1 MSYENPG
8 PNSNPTPEYIH
19 YQRPPLLFNAHFET
33 IYPSLFRKV
42 AVEAP
47 SEHTLELPDGDFLEY
62 DLYARSATQG
72 RHLCIL
78 CHGMEGNS
86 KRPYILGMVRAV
98 RAAGFDAV
106 AWNYRGCG
114 SKMNRL
120 DRFYHC
126 GATDDL
132 EAIIAHTAAGYAGV
146 HLIGFS
152 LGGNLILKY
161 LGENP
166 ERSLKITSA
175 FTVSVPAN
183 MHSACRN
190 LSSRSNLIYTRN
202 FVSSMIRKVQ
212 EKALTNPGLR
222 KFNTKGINN
231 VLAFDEHI
239 TAPLNGYADAAD
251 YYSANSAIR
260 FMNDIRRPVV
270 ILNAAN
276 DPFFTPDCSPAE
288 QFKQHPYVRFQM
300 TRHGGHVGFYD
311 NDSKG
316 RYFSEQMAVAHLEK
330 FSS

>member
-1 MSYENPG
+1 MISEDPG
-8 PNSNPTPEYIH
+8 SNTYPTSEFLH
-19 YQRPPLLFNAHFET
+19 YQRPSLLFNAHFET

-42 AVEAP
+42 VLDAP
-47 SEHTLELPDGDFLEY
+47 TEHTLELSDGDFLEY
-62 DLYARSATQG
+62 DMYEDKRARG

-86 KRPYILGMVRAV
+86 RRPYILGMVRAV
-98 RAAGFDAV
+98 QEAGFDAV

-132 EAIIAHTAAGYAGV
+132 EAIIAHTARDYTTV

-183 MHSACRN
+183 MHSACRK
-190 LSSRSNLIYTRN
+190 LSSLSNLIYSRN
-202 FVSSMIRKVQ
+202 FVSSMVRKVR
-212 EKALTNPGLR
+212 EKALTNPALR
-222 KFNTKGINN
+222 RFNAKAIDN

-260 FMNDIRRPVV
+260 FMDDIRRPVV

-288 QFKQHPYVRFQM
+288 QFNRHPYVRFQM
-300 TRHGGHVGFYD
+300 TAHGGHVGFYD

-316 RYFSEQMAVAHLEK
+316 RYFSEQLAVAHLEK
-330 FSS
+330 FSR